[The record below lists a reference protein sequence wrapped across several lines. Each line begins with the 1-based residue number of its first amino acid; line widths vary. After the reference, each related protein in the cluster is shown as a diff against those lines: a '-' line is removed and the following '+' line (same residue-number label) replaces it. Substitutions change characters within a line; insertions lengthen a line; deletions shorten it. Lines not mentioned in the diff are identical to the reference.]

1 MMQAY
6 AVSHK
11 NIGLSYIFSCNEY
24 AFLDFINFW
33 HERFINTS
41 D

>member
-1 MMQAY
+1 MQAY

-11 NIGLSYIFSCNEY
+11 NISYIFSCIEY